1 MNDLKLKL
9 VDWTKQFEFKKRK
22 AVASKVIEKYM
33 GDTNY
38 ILIDLKDLYAITNG
52 LTYEWFDLLP
62 IENLKDIKN
71 TWNSLQRANNITKTN
86 FFERD
91 EGLLNQFY
99 IIASIGGGNCAC
111 INKNDSTIWFE
122 DDEGIHQTDMSL
134 IEFIETCLKG
144 VKNL

>member
-86 FFERD
+86 F
-91 EGLLNQFY
+91 
-99 IIASIGGGNCAC
+99 
-111 INKNDSTIWFE
+111 
-122 DDEGIHQTDMSL
+122 
-134 IEFIETCLKG
+134 LKEMK
-144 VKNL
+144 VF